1 MSLRAIWHRMRASC
15 TTAQPYRTRA
25 HRSLWR
31 FVRDENAATA
41 IEYGMIVGLIAV
53 LAVGAISVSGDRL
66 RDLFDNLSSS
76 ITSLAERGSG
86 LTSGGSGY
94 QFVAMTDSGH
104 WWNNTELRR
113 EQMAEM
119 TDGRLLHEWDH
130 YAVGYFRSAVE
141 RGDNS
146 ICNNC
151 RGAGNRLDL
160 MHIVLSEME
169 TRGLATDDHRS
180 TMRDS
185 IQTYQTHFSE

>member
-1 MSLRAIWHRMRASC
+1 MKQPLKTFWTRDSGAVTVDWVVL
-15 TTAQPYRTRA
+15 TAAVTG
-25 HRSLWR
+25 
-31 FVRDENAATA
+31 
-41 IEYGMIVGLIAV
+41 IGLMAV
-53 LAVGAISVSGDRL
+53 TSVY
-66 RDLFDNLSSS
+66 
-76 ITSLAERGSG
+76 RGSEG
-86 LTSGGSGY
+86 LMATVSAHIGSMTSGGSGSGY

-146 ICNNC
+146 ICDNC